1 MSSFN
6 IEQKQA
12 ILEYGEAKYTMGYKD
27 GYISGVLSGG
37 LLSIIGFIV
46 VKLLNNKY

>member
-1 MSSFN
+1 MSFN

-27 GYISGVLSGG
+27 GYINGILSGG
-37 LLSIIGFIV
+37 LLSIIGILAITLCT
-46 VKLLNNKY
+46 KNH